1 MELRRVDPRTL
12 QKNPGNP
19 RKIQPGEMSD
29 AAMKASVSTLTLV
42 AQGKRV
48 RSWPQPRGRTI
59 RDPAN
64 HPRPDRRPRTWSRL
78 PRHLRPGSSSAPAT
92 LAAILDLPHFT

>member
-1 MELRRVDPRTL
+1 MRRARRSKSRSHAAISSLRLGVKGVLANSWR
-12 QKNPGNP
+12 
-19 RKIQPGEMSD
+19 S
-29 AAMKASVSTLTLV
+29 ASVSTLTLV

-48 RSWPQPRGRTI
+48 RPWPQPRGRTI
-59 RDPAN
+59 RNPAN
-64 HPRPDRRPRTWSRL
+64 RPRPDRRPRTWSRL